1 MSFLDSLNNV
11 GTKLNRD
18 RTTICM
24 FNFYIGGHWL
34 WRLPV
39 GHSRLALRDA
49 KAFVE
54 KTFRWLSR

>member
-1 MSFLDSLNNV
+1 
-11 GTKLNRD
+11 
-18 RTTICM
+18 M